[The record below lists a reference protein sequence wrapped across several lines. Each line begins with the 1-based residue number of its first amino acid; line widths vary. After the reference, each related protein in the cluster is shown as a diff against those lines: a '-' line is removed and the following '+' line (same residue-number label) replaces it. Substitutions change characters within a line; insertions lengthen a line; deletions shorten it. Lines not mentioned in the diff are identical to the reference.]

1 MVIEWYHN
9 KFNLPKVSKLIK
21 SIKSLFHIWG
31 VNNEYFK
38 NVYAELFCD
47 ICLSNVSLPKKEHH
61 KHIKTFGVL
70 DRIQINLT
78 QIAFEKEDILA
89 RKGFFRVLTVI
100 DCLKICLGVSSKD

>member
-38 NVYAELFCD
+38 NVCAELFCD

-78 QIAFEKEDILA
+78 QIALKKKIYLLEKDSL
-89 RKGFFRVLTVI
+89 GF
-100 DCLKICLGVSSKD
+100 